1 MKLIWKL
8 LRQPLSFT
16 QLMGFALAN
25 LCGLCLVMLG
35 IQFYQDV
42 RPAFTQGDSFL
53 KKDYVIVSK
62 KVSTLGTLVGKS
74 STFSNGQIKELE
86 EQPFIEGVGQFTPSR
101 YRVSASI
108 GVKQIGLQFSTAFFF
123 ESVPDEY
130 VDVELDSWTYRE
142 GDPVIP
148 IILPRSY
155 LNLYNFGFAQS
166 RGLPQLSDGLI
177 QMINLD
183 IRLSGGGVS
192 DTYAGKIVGFSNRLN
207 TILVPQSFMDWAN
220 GKYADKK
227 EAGPARLILEA
238 QASDE
243 KLVTFLQER
252 GYETEVDPL
261 QAGRMMGFLR
271 VLVGLVM
278 GVGLFISL
286 LSFYLLML
294 SIYLLLQKNS
304 QKLEN
309 LLLIGYRPSQVAL
322 PYQLLSVCLN
332 FVVYV
337 VAVGCL
343 IGIRSVYLPMLQQ
356 WLGEGAEV
364 TILSALAG
372 GFLLIAV
379 VSIWNCMA
387 IRKKVASMGK
397 LKQ

>member
-8 LRQPLSFT
+8 LRQPLSMT

-25 LCGLCLVMLG
+25 LCGICLVMLG

-42 RPAFTQGDSFL
+42 RPVFTQGDSFL
-53 KKDYVIVSK
+53 KKDYVIISK

-74 STFSNGQIKELE
+74 SSFSAGQIKELE
-86 EQPFIEGVGQFTPSR
+86 AQPFVEGVGMFTPSR

-130 VDVELDSWTYRE
+130 VDVELDSWSYCE

-177 QMINLD
+177 QMINLE
-183 IRLSGGGVS
+183 IRLSGAGQT

-207 TILVPQSFMDWAN
+207 TILVPQNFMDWAN
-220 GKYADKK
+220 LKYAEKK
-227 EAGPARLILEA
+227 ETGPARLILEA
-238 QASDE
+238 QASDD

-252 GYETEVDPL
+252 GYETEADPL
-261 QAGRMMGFLR
+261 QAGRLMGFLR

-309 LLLIGYRPSQVAL
+309 LLLIGYRPAQVAF
-322 PYQLLSVCLN
+322 PYQLLSVALN
-332 FVVYV
+332 LLVYG

-343 IGIRSVYLPMLQQ
+343 FGIRICYLPMLQQ
-356 WLGEGAEV
+356 WVGEGAESHLF
-364 TILSALAG
+364 IALGAG
-372 GFLLIAV
+372 FMVFAI
-379 VSIWNCMA
+379 VSIWNCLA
-387 IRKKVASMGK
+387 IRKKVASMGRMK
-397 LKQ
+397 D

>member
-8 LRQPLSFT
+8 LRQPLSKT
-16 QLMGFALAN
+16 QLLGFALAN
-25 LCGLCLVMLG
+25 LCGLCLVMMG

-53 KKDYVIVSK
+53 KKDYVIISK

-74 STFSNGQIKELE
+74 SSFSASQIKEIE
-86 EQPFIEGVGQFTPSR
+86 EQPFVDGVGSFTPSR

-108 GVKQIGLQFSTAFFF
+108 GIQQIGLQLSTAFFF

-130 VDVELDSWTYRE
+130 VDVEVESWSFNE
-142 GDPVIP
+142 SEPVIP

-183 IRLSGGGVS
+183 IRVNGQGQS
-192 DTYAGKIVGFSNRLN
+192 DTYRGQIVGFSNRLN
-207 TILVPQSFMDWAN
+207 TILVPQAFMEWAN
-220 GKYADKK
+220 ARYAEKK

-238 QASDE
+238 QATDDR
-243 KLVTFLQER
+243 LVTFLQDH
-252 GYETEVDPL
+252 GYETEADPL

-271 VLVGLVM
+271 VLVGLIM

-309 LLLIGYRPSQVAL
+309 LLLIGYRPSQVAF

-332 FVVYV
+332 FAVYIL
-337 VAVGCL
+337 AVLCL
-343 IGIRSVYLPMLQQ
+343 VGIRSVYLPLLQQ
-356 WLGEGAEV
+356 WVGSEQTV
-364 TILSALAG
+364 TIW
-372 GFLLIAV
+372 IAV
-379 VSIWNCMA
+379 AIGFMLFVVVSVWNCCA
-387 IRKKVASMGK
+387 IRKKVAGIGK
-397 LKQ
+397 MKK